1 MSLEWAIM
9 LAVSVLTAVYLVYA
23 LLRPEKF

>member
-1 MSLEWAIM
+1 MSLEWIVALVVSAM
-9 LAVSVLTAVYLVYA
+9 LLAYLVIA